1 MKIAYLILFFIIHI
15 NYLFS
20 SEVYSY
26 KSETNNI
33 FKKNIKIKQT
43 NNITRKLVEINE
55 DIAIIHINDVHC
67 AINNTIGYDGFV
79 LYREE
84 LKKQYKYVI
93 TVDAGDFIEGG
104 IVGLLSQGSAIVKIM
119 NKIGFDVAVL
129 GNHEFGYGVE
139 QLFNLNNSLNTT
151 IICSNFLYRK
161 NRTLIFEPYKIM
173 EIGNKKIG
181 FIGIITPLTFSLTK
195 LSTITDENGEIL
207 YDFLSENNYQELY
220 DNTQK
225 YINELKAKGVDYVI
239 LLTHI
244 GKGGFQN
251 FKSDFFLSKLEGVDA
266 ILDGHTHQIYNET
279 SKDKNNND
287 IIISQT
293 GSKLESIGVL
303 LLKKD
308 GTIQSEIIKEVPIPK
323 DKEGAKNIIRNNKE
337 RWVNEEM
344 YNYMNSIWDEYK
356 DELYAQIGY
365 SNYDIVSQDCC
376 SKECNIGNFVSD
388 AIKYAGKGDISLIN
402 CGGIRSSIKKGTISR
417 INILEIFPWFNNI
430 VIKELPGSA
439 ILDAL
444 EYGVSSLPK
453 KSFLPFPQISGITFD
468 VDTSFNSPVI
478 IDENVMF
485 SGISGKR
492 RVSNVK
498 INGVNL
504 DVNKIYKAALIDYVA
519 NGGDGYSMLQ
529 KYEVTEETLIT
540 DCGSIELLIKDKY
553 KGEIPKDY
561 TENQGR
567 INIDKKDDE
576 NNSSGN
582 YLKSHFNNHILNLM
596 ILILFLL

>member
-1 MKIAYLILFFIIHI
+1 MKRAYLILFLIIHI

-20 SEVYSY
+20 SEVDSY
-26 KSETNNI
+26 RLETNNMY
-33 FKKNIKIKQT
+33 KKNIKIKQT
-43 NNITRKLVEINE
+43 KNNTRKLEELSE

-67 AINNTIGYDGFV
+67 GINNTIGYDGFV

-93 TVDAGDFIEGG
+93 TVDVGDFIEGG
-104 IVGLLSQGSAIVKIM
+104 AVGLLSQGSAIVKIM
-119 NKIGFDVAVL
+119 NKIGFDVAVI

-139 QLFNLNNSLNTT
+139 QLFNLTNNLNTN

-161 NRTLIFEPYKIM
+161 NRSLIFEPYKIM

-181 FIGIITPLTFSLTK
+181 FIGIITPLTFSLTR
-195 LSTITDENGEIL
+195 LSSIKDQNGEIL
-207 YDFLSENNYQELY
+207 YDFLSANNYKELY

-244 GKGGFQN
+244 GKGGYQN
-251 FKSDFFLSKLEGVDA
+251 FKSDYFLSKLEGVDA

-279 SKDKNNND
+279 SKDKNNNN
-287 IIISQT
+287 IILSQT
-293 GSKLESIGVL
+293 GSKIETIGVL

-308 GTIQSEIIKEVPIPK
+308 GTIGSEIIKEVPIPK

-356 DELYAQIGY
+356 DELYKQIGY
-365 SNYDIVSQDCC
+365 SNYDIISQNCC

-388 AIKYAGKGDISLIN
+388 AIRYAGKGDISLIN
-402 CGGIRSSIKKGTISR
+402 CGGIKSSIKKGNISR
-417 INILEIFPWFNNI
+417 MNIIEVFPWFNNI
-430 VIKELPGSA
+430 VVKELPGSA

-444 EYGVSSLPK
+444 EYGVSKLPK
-453 KSFLPFPQISGITFD
+453 DSFRPFPQISGITFD
-468 VDTSFNSPVI
+468 INTDINSPVI
-478 IDENVMF
+478 IDENGMF
-485 SGISGKR
+485 SSINGKR

-498 INGVNL
+498 INGANL
-504 DVNKIYKAALIDYVA
+504 DVNKIYKAALIDFVA
-519 NGGDGYSMLQ
+519 YGGDGYSMFQ
-529 KYEVTEETLIT
+529 KYEVKEETLIT
-540 DCGSIELLIKDKY
+540 DCGSIELLINDKY
-553 KGEIPKDY
+553 NGEIPKDY

-567 INIDKKDDE
+567 INIDKKYDE
-576 NNSSGN
+576 NDSFVK
-582 YLKSHFNNHILNLM
+582 YLRSHFNNHKINFM

>member
-1 MKIAYLILFFIIHI
+1 MKRAYLILFLIIHI

-20 SEVYSY
+20 SEVDSY
-26 KSETNNI
+26 RLETNNMY
-33 FKKNIKIKQT
+33 KKNIKIKQT
-43 NNITRKLVEINE
+43 KNNTRKLEELSE

-67 AINNTIGYDGFV
+67 GINNTIGYDGFV

-93 TVDAGDFIEGG
+93 TVDVGDFIEGG
-104 IVGLLSQGSAIVKIM
+104 TVGLLSQGSAIVKIM
-119 NKIGFDVAVL
+119 NKIGFDVAVI

-139 QLFNLNNSLNTT
+139 QLFNLTNNLNTN

-161 NRTLIFEPYKIM
+161 NRSLIFEPYKIM

-181 FIGIITPLTFSLTK
+181 FIGIITPLTFSLTR
-195 LSTITDENGEIL
+195 LSSIKDQNGEIL
-207 YDFLSENNYQELY
+207 YDFLSENNYKELY

-244 GKGGFQN
+244 GKGGYQN
-251 FKSDFFLSKLEGVDA
+251 FKSDYFLSKLEGVDA

-279 SKDKNNND
+279 SKDKNNNN
-287 IIISQT
+287 IILSQT
-293 GSKLESIGVL
+293 GSKIETIGVL

-308 GTIQSEIIKEVPIPK
+308 GTIGSEIIKEVPIPK

-356 DELYAQIGY
+356 DELYKQIGY
-365 SNYDIVSQDCC
+365 SNYDIISQNCC

-388 AIKYAGKGDISLIN
+388 AIRYAGKGDISLIN
-402 CGGIRSSIKKGTISR
+402 CGGIKSSIKKGNISR
-417 INILEIFPWFNNI
+417 MNIIEVFPWFNNI
-430 VIKELPGSA
+430 VVKELPGSA

-444 EYGVSSLPK
+444 EYGVSKLPK
-453 KSFLPFPQISGITFD
+453 DSFLPFPQISGITSD
-468 VDTSFNSPVI
+468 INTDINSPVI
-478 IDENVMF
+478 IDENGMF
-485 SGISGKR
+485 SSINGKR

-498 INGVNL
+498 INGANL
-504 DVNKIYKAALIDYVA
+504 DVNKIYKAALIDFVA
-519 NGGDGYSMLQ
+519 YGGDGYSMFQ
-529 KYEVTEETLIT
+529 KYEVKEETLIT
-540 DCGSIELLIKDKY
+540 DCGSIELLINDKY
-553 KGEIPKDY
+553 NGEIPKDY

-567 INIDKKDDE
+567 INIDKKYDE
-576 NNSSGN
+576 NDSFVK
-582 YLKSHFNNHILNLM
+582 YLRSHFNNHKINFM
-596 ILILFLL
+596 ILILFLF